1 MERQWCGAEHF
12 ATKGYDNPLT
22 HQYQYKHQNHSL
34 ILQEMAEGGVMTHQR
49 LGIEEVPELDHHE
62 GGEEHGQLMHIYST
76 LASALTLNQQGKQHE
91 EEDDAAEQD
100 AETDTL
106 VDDEI
111 GCLAWFIL
119 HHLVR
124 WRQ

>member
-1 MERQWCGAEHF
+1 
-12 ATKGYDNPLT
+12 
-22 HQYQYKHQNHSL
+22 
-34 ILQEMAEGGVMTHQR
+34 MAESGVMTHQR

-62 GGEEHGQLMHIYST
+62 GGEEHGQFMHIYST
-76 LASALTLNQQGKQHE
+76 LASALAVNQQGKHHE

-100 AETDTL
+100 TETDAL

>member
-1 MERQWCGAEHF
+1 
-12 ATKGYDNPLT
+12 
-22 HQYQYKHQNHSL
+22 
-34 ILQEMAEGGVMTHQR
+34 MAESGVMTHQR
-49 LGIEEVPELDHHE
+49 LGIEEVPELNHHE
-62 GGEEHGQLMHIYST
+62 GGEEHGQFMHIYSA
-76 LASALTLNQQGKQHE
+76 LASALAVNQQGKHNE
-91 EEDDAAEQD
+91 EEDDAAEQN

-111 GCLAWFIL
+111 GCLARFLL